1 MIEVRMPNLGEGV
14 TEGTIVRW
22 LKAEGD
28 AVGEGETLVEIMTDK
43 VNVEFESP
51 AAGIVRKLHFPEE
64 AIVKVNTVLVPGMSV
79 VTVAFDANNPGLW
92 YVHCHV
98 LWHLVAGMATMVE
111 YQA

>member
-1 MIEVRMPNLGEGV
+1 MVDVRMPNLGEGV

-28 AVGEGETLVEIMTDK
+28 AVGEGEILAEIMTDK

-64 AIVKVNTVLVPGMSV
+64 AVVKVGTIIALVEPTANSGILCPPQSPRENAIDNAPG
-79 VTVAFDANNPGLW
+79 
-92 YVHCHV
+92 
-98 LWHLVAGMATMVE
+98 
-111 YQA
+111 

>member
-28 AVGEGETLVEIMTDK
+28 AVGEGEILAEIMTDK

-51 AAGIVRKLHFPEE
+51 AAGIVRKLHFAEE
-64 AIVKVNTVLVPGMSV
+64 AVVKVGSLIALLDPP
-79 VTVAFDANNPGLW
+79 AR
-92 YVHCHV
+92 
-98 LWHLVAGMATMVE
+98 
-111 YQA
+111 

>member
-28 AVGEGETLVEIMTDK
+28 AVGEGEILAEIMTDK

-51 AAGIVRKLHFPEE
+51 ATGIVRKLHFAEE
-64 AIVKVNTVLVPGMSV
+64 AIVKVGTVIALVEP
-79 VTVAFDANNPGLW
+79 T
-92 YVHCHV
+92 
-98 LWHLVAGMATMVE
+98 AG
-111 YQA
+111 